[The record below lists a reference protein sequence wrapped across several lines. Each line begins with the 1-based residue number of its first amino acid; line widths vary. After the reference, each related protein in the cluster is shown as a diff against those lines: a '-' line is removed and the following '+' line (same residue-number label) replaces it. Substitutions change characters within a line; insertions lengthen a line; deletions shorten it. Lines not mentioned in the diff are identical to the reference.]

1 MRNDEGFANLIYE
14 YFVVRFHFQYY
25 KYGDS
30 LPKIDTLCRQFSVSS
45 LTIKSAL
52 KRLQEDGYIHRCHG
66 RSAQV
71 LFRQSDRE
79 LDDYAVRFFSKR
91 RAMIPDLYQS
101 TELVVLP
108 MMVKSLCQM
117 DEQDFAVLTR
127 LAEQPDPEDQMR
139 FFCYILQKVQ
149 NPLVMNLF
157 WESTLYLGL
166 PFPMENKGHRLY
178 DDGTSRRRLRE
189 LIAAGRAKNPA
200 RIYEAHLAFQRDVSK
215 QILSY
220 INARIPEQ
228 PDIETLPFVWK
239 VYRDR
244 PEICGNLAIRVIHD
258 VYLGDFRD
266 MEFLPSYEKLAG
278 KYGVSVSTMRRTI
291 GVLNQ
296 LGATQSINGK
306 GTRILMLSDS
316 ETRQTPDLTVPK
328 IRRNMAYYLQSFEL
342 LADSCKGVMRMALQ
356 TFSDAQRTELADL
369 LKGYLQ
375 NKRYYISPQSI
386 FAFVAEHSLLQV
398 IQEIYG
404 KLYGLNLWGYPMAKY
419 RKEMPGLDQTLI
431 AFTRAVIA
439 AVLDND
445 AERFSRTIHAFMQSE
460 YRIAKDILVEHGY
473 EPEDLSSSPSFSLLS
488 TEEAARFFQG

>member
-1 MRNDEGFANLIYE
+1 MNMRNDKGLANLIYE

-25 KYGDS
+25 KQGDS
-30 LPKIDTLCRQFSVSS
+30 LPKTDALCRQFSVSS
-45 LTIKSAL
+45 LTIKSAF
-52 KRLQEDGYIHRCHG
+52 KRLQEDGYIHRCRG

-79 LDDYAVRFFSKR
+79 LGEYAVRFFSER
-91 RAMIPDLYQS
+91 RAVIPDLYQS

-108 MMVKSLCQM
+108 MMAKSLCRM
-117 DEQDFAVLTR
+117 DEQDFAVLSR
-127 LAEQPDPEDQMR
+127 LSEQPDPEDQIR
-139 FFCYILQKVQ
+139 FYCYILQKTQ

-166 PFPMENKGHRLY
+166 PFHMEDKGHRLY
-178 DDGTSRRRLRE
+178 DAETSRKRLKE
-189 LIAAGRAKNPA
+189 LISAGRDKNQE

-220 INARIPEQ
+220 INERIPEQ
-228 PDIETLPFVWK
+228 PDIQPLPFVWK

-266 MEFLPSYEKLAG
+266 MEFLPSYEKLAQ
-278 KYGVSVSTMRRTI
+278 KYAVSVSSMRRTI

-296 LGATQSINGK
+296 LGATESINGK
-306 GTRILMLSDS
+306 GTRILMLSGA
-316 ETRQTPDLTVPK
+316 ETEKMPDLAVSK

-342 LADSCKGVMRMALQ
+342 LADSCKGVMRMALEN
-356 TFSDAQRTELADL
+356 FSDAHRAELADL

-375 NKRYYISPQSI
+375 NERYEISAQSI
-386 FAFVAEHSLLQV
+386 FAYVAEHSPLQV
-398 IQEIYG
+398 IEEIYG

-419 RKEMPGLDQTLI
+419 RKKTPGLDQTLI
-431 AFTRAVIA
+431 TFTKVVIA

-445 AERFSRTIHAFMQSE
+445 AERFSETIHAFMQNE
-460 YRIAKDILVEHGY
+460 NRIANDILMEHGY
-473 EPEDLSSSPSFSLLS
+473 VPEDLSLSPSFSLLS
-488 TEEAARFFQG
+488 TEEAARF